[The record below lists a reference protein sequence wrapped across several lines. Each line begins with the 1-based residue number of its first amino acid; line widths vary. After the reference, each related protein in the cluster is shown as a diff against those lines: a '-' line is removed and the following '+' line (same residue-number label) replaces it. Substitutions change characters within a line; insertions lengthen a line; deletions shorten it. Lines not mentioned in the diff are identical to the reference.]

1 MSDYKKP
8 NNKSEKSIEIPN
20 FINSRDNRNSSKSS
34 RRTTPSQA
42 RKYDSEYD
50 EEDFDEA
57 YRPNKR
63 VSYRS
68 RKKKKKSSLGRIL
81 IINLSLLIILSG
93 LLFLTPPGRKAILNI
108 AGNYIYNNLEYQPA
122 QNAIVD
128 SDEAAAGV
136 NNEQIVQKPVMNFLL
151 IGIEEIKGDQN
162 TDSMVIATMNTR
174 THTLKLTSLMRD
186 LYVEIPG
193 YNNNRINS
201 AYAKGGIKL
210 LYETIKLNFGIDID
224 GYCMVNFEAF
234 EQIVDMVGGVEITLT
249 EQEASY
255 LRTTNYISNKS
266 NRNVVAGTQLMNGN
280 QALGYCRV
288 RKVSTGTE
296 NNDFGRTQ
304 RHRIVLEAIY
314 NKLKSK
320 NIVSLV
326 LLMNKILTQVEI
338 KTDINNKTFN
348 YCLEEAVK
356 LKIKELETMRIPS
369 DGTFDNAS
377 VMIGSRK
384 SAVLVPKDWEA
395 TKKYI
400 NDFIYD
406 TDYAAN

>member
-1 MSDYKKP
+1 
-8 NNKSEKSIEIPN
+8 
-20 FINSRDNRNSSKSS
+20 
-34 RRTTPSQA
+34 
-42 RKYDSEYD
+42 
-50 EEDFDEA
+50 
-57 YRPNKR
+57 
-63 VSYRS
+63 
-68 RKKKKKSSLGRIL
+68 
-81 IINLSLLIILSG
+81 
-93 LLFLTPPGRKAILNI
+93 
-108 AGNYIYNNLEYQPA
+108 
-122 QNAIVD
+122 
-128 SDEAAAGV
+128 
-136 NNEQIVQKPVMNFLL
+136 
-151 IGIEEIKGDQN
+151 
-162 TDSMVIATMNTR
+162 
-174 THTLKLTSLMRD
+174 
-186 LYVEIPG
+186 
-193 YNNNRINS
+193 
-201 AYAKGGIKL
+201 
-210 LYETIKLNFGIDID
+210 
-224 GYCMVNFEAF
+224 MVNFEAF

-406 TDYAAN
+406 TDYTAN